1 MAEASKCMYAQC
13 HPSSDGNDS
22 VIDLDSDTTDRGI
35 SKTNIS
41 VTSKTVDTTDSYICI
56 DKISD

>member
-1 MAEASKCMYAQC
+1 MYAQC

-41 VTSKTVDTTDSYICI
+41 VTSKTVDTTDSYIGI